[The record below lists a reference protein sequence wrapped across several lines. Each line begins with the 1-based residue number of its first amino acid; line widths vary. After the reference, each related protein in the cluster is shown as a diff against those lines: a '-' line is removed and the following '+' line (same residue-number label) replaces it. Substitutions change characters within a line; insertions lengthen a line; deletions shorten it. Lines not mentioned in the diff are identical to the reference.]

1 MLTWA
6 LVKIQ
11 IGNTKFRA
19 LALGVIIIMITAQ
32 EVESNLLGLPE
43 EERTVAVSAMEKL
56 NDTELVIVLK
66 AFGVEVD
73 PEQFTEQP
81 APQEVM
87 PEESAIMPEEP
98 VMEEPVMEEQVAAAP
113 IDEQMQQLAPGGAPE
128 VSDGTLKELA
138 GVLNVPGK
146 GNSGVDDDIESEMTG
161 GDGKTSGSFVINKV
175 AARYTGFNDIK
186 QMLENAKRTA
196 IELGFNE
203 AENIDIGVIVGVK
216 KSDNEADPT
225 DTDVAVSNGEIP
237 IPEVLAK
244 VIGYDRLEKINKR
257 NGAQEKTQEK
267 LAEKQEPVV
276 EQEVPVRAAPGGVL
290 PKPKKKPPVPSNKQ
304 QVLDAVNLYF
314 PSQEFPSALSAIMGN
329 VAVESKYDNSA
340 KQKGGTAIGLLQMQ
354 KAMRRDYEKFL
365 METED
370 LKLDDNADSQI
381 KYLKEVLTSGRHIGT
396 GTAKKVLDSLKLPR
410 NKNNII
416 TATKTLMGKP
426 GVEGRLGFF
435 NPGKPKADKRIA
447 EALLYLAPAPTTS
460 NIKRDIPMSEEELK
474 RLEKTEEQRGGKVK
488 KVLFDIFDSE

>member
-1 MLTWA
+1 
-6 LVKIQ
+6 
-11 IGNTKFRA
+11 
-19 LALGVIIIMITAQ
+19 
-32 EVESNLLGLPE
+32 
-43 EERTVAVSAMEKL
+43 
-56 NDTELVIVLK
+56 
-66 AFGVEVD
+66 
-73 PEQFTEQP
+73 
-81 APQEVM
+81 
-87 PEESAIMPEEP
+87 
-98 VMEEPVMEEQVAAAP
+98 
-113 IDEQMQQLAPGGAPE
+113 
-128 VSDGTLKELA
+128 
-138 GVLNVPGK
+138 
-146 GNSGVDDDIESEMTG
+146 MTG

-290 PKPKKKPPVPSNKQ
+290 QKPKKTPPVPSNKQ